1 MKRWSTPLTMR
12 EMQIE
17 IKGEDPVVAPWVKES
32 KSCLP
37 EDAGLIPG
45 FRKFVW
51 DPVICKLH
59 QRSQMWLRSSAALVL
74 QLWCRPWLQLH
85 FSIQPR
91 HFHILQAWQSN
102 FFNNKYFLKTQGLI
116 ASFQSEW
123 PSSKSLQ
130 TLSAGIGV
138 EQRETSSTLA
148 GNVSQCNHYG
158 EYSMEVPQKTK
169 YRITV

>member
-1 MKRWSTPLTMR
+1 MSHTGLYQKTNNLNRKWTSILNNSSPKTDRQKGKKQMKRWSTPLTMR

-59 QRSQMWLRSSAALVL
+59 QRSQMWLRSSPALVL
-74 QLWCRPWLQLH
+74 QLWCRPWL
-85 FSIQPR
+85 
-91 HFHILQAWQSN
+91 
-102 FFNNKYFLKTQGLI
+102 
-116 ASFQSEW
+116 
-123 PSSKSLQ
+123 
-130 TLSAGIGV
+130 
-138 EQRETSSTLA
+138 
-148 GNVSQCNHYG
+148 
-158 EYSMEVPQKTK
+158 
-169 YRITV
+169 